1 MSYVQKGS
9 KLYLSDDTIN
19 HSDTYYAQDGS
30 SLVLVHYGKQNQKWG
45 KRLYQYKDGSLTP
58 LGKIHYSYQN
68 VQNRREA
75 KAKATKR
82 AKNAKLK
89 AKQQKIA
96 EKEQIKQQKLEEK
109 NKKKTNKEA
118 RKNDNHKVDMSEA
131 SNDYIRSRTSLHKL
145 TNAEVSATAQ
155 RLKNESEI
163 NRYLAP
169 KQSFGEKLAKQA
181 FEKFTTA
188 TVNSISEAAGKK
200 LAAEVMKKFNQSTR
214 NANA

>member
-9 KLYLSDDTIN
+9 KLYLSDETIN

-30 SLVLVHYGKQNQKWG
+30 TLVLVHYGKQNQKWG
-45 KRLYQYKDGSLTP
+45 QRLYQYKDGSLTP

-68 VQNRREA
+68 VHNRRDA
-75 KAKATKR
+75 KAKAAKR
-82 AKNAKLK
+82 AKLK
-89 AKQQKIA
+89 AKKQKIA
-96 EKEQIKQQKLEEK
+96 EKEQAKQQKLDAK

-118 RKNDNHKVDMSEA
+118 QKNDNHKVDMSEA

-145 TNAEVSATAQ
+145 TNAEVSATVQ

-163 NRYLAP
+163 NKYLAP

-181 FEKFTTA
+181 FEKFAITA
-188 TVNSISEAAGKK
+188 VNNISEEAGKK
-200 LAAEVMKKFNQSTR
+200 LAADVMKKFNQSTR
-214 NANA
+214 NASA